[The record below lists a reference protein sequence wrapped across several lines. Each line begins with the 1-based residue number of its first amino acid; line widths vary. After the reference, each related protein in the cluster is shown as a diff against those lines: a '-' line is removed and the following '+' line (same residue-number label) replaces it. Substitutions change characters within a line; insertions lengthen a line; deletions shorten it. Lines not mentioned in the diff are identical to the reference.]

1 MSKRILVTGGA
12 GFIGSHLVEGLIEQG
27 FEVEVLDNLATGQLD
42 NLKHLWEN
50 KKLHFTFGDIRNREI
65 VKTCL
70 RDVED
75 VVHLAAVTS
84 VKGSID
90 EPLATL
96 DINASGTLNLL
107 MASVDARVRRFV
119 LRREQGGGRG
129 VLPSL
134 RQKLRARYYLPATL
148 QRVRSEAGRRR
159 ARGRHQQVRREAERK
174 PASCHLRRWR
184 AVQGLHTR
192 PRCGRGFRHGP
203 PGRKVRG
210 GGLQHRQRQG
220 DHSQRTH
227 PTAADAPRGGGYR
240 TRAHTRR
247 LRRDQVE
254 SR

>member
-27 FEVEVLDNLATGQLD
+27 FEVEVLDNLATGRLD

-90 EPLATL
+90 EPLATH

-107 MASVDARVRRFV
+107 RASVDARVRRFV
-119 LRREQGGGRG
+119 FASSCCVYGDPHQLPISEDHPMNPLSPYAASKLAGEGYCQAFARSYGLDTACLRLFSVYG
-129 VLPSL
+129 P
-134 RQKLRARYYLPATL
+134 RQY
-148 QRVRSEAGRRR
+148 
-159 ARGRHQQVRREAERK
+159 
-174 PASCHLRRWR
+174 
-184 AVQGLHTR
+184 
-192 PRCGRGFRHGP
+192 
-203 PGRKVRG
+203 
-210 GGLQHRQRQG
+210 
-220 DHSQRTH
+220 
-227 PTAADAPRGGGYR
+227 GGGYGGGI
-240 TRAHTRR
+240 RR
-247 LRRDQVE
+247 PAGRPSGNLTAPLRRGRGRVTGLIHVPAGAVHVLK
-254 SR
+254 